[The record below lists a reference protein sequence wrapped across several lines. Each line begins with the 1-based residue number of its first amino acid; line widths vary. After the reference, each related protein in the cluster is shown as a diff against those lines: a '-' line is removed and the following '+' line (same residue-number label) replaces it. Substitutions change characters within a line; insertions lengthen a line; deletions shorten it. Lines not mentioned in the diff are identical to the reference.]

1 VNRREFVALAA
12 AAPFAARALVA
23 AAANAPSALVT
34 CDAEA
39 RLAVVDLGSFRV
51 VRSIATL
58 PDPRA
63 VELVGDR
70 AVVCHTAVGP
80 LSIVDHDG
88 VRHVVHGLAEP
99 RYTVAHPDGVHAFVT
114 DSGRSG
120 VVALDVV
127 RGKLLGRAPLAGWAR
142 HLSID
147 AAGKTLWVGLGS
159 ASAEVAVVDVS
170 NPARPRHVHTV
181 KPPYLAHDVG
191 FAPDGRVWVTSGEQH
206 ESGIFRAGRALVST
220 LPAAVANG
228 FAPRFA
234 AAPFSECA
242 IRCAVAEFCA
252 FNAARISPTA
262 PTCESANLRS
272 SDTYLSRLPPVRF
285 KAVCVSIPGIS
296 SGAESA
302 GGLCAVTTG
311 AAATLAAA
319 VRAGI
324 QRSKASNSL
333 SGSIGLAK

>member
-1 VNRREFVALAA
+1 MNRREFVALATV
-12 AAPFAARALVA
+12 APFAARALVA

-63 VELVGDR
+63 IELVGDR
-70 AVVCHTAVGP
+70 AVVCHTAIGP
-80 LSIVDHDG
+80 LSIVDRQG

-170 NPARPRHVHTV
+170 DPGRPRHVHTV
-181 KPPYLAHDVG
+181 TPPYLAHDVG
-191 FAPDGRVWVTSGEQH
+191 FAPDGRVWVTSGEQR
-206 ESGIFRAGRALVST
+206 ESGVFGAGRVLVST
-220 LPAAVANG
+220 LPADLAPQHVTFGNG
-228 FAPRFA
+228 LAYVTSGDSGLLRVHTLA
-234 AAPFSECA
+234 GRV
-242 IRCAVAEFCA
+242 IRTTPIPAGSYNVQYGFGRVLTPSLERGTLTVLDRRGALL
-252 FNAARISPTA
+252 ARIQVAGSCHDA
-262 PTCESANLRS
+262 CF
-272 SDTYLSRLPPVRF
+272 LPV
-285 KAVCVSIPGIS
+285 
-296 SGAESA
+296 
-302 GGLCAVTTG
+302 
-311 AAATLAAA
+311 
-319 VRAGI
+319 
-324 QRSKASNSL
+324 
-333 SGSIGLAK
+333 